1 MEKKYKVGGMACG
14 GCSASVERSLK
25 ALQGVEHAQVDHI
38 IGIATV
44 VGEIDENTVASTI
57 ENAGFDYL
65 GVVED

>member
-14 GCSASVERSLK
+14 GCSASVQRALM
-25 ALQGVEHAQVDHI
+25 ALQGVENAQVDHI
-38 IGIATV
+38 NGIATV

>member
-14 GCSASVERSLK
+14 GCSASVQRALK
-25 ALQGVEHAQVDHI
+25 ALQGVENAQVDHI
-38 IGIATV
+38 NGIAIV

>member
-14 GCSASVERSLK
+14 GCSASVQRALM
-25 ALQGVEHAQVDHI
+25 ALQGVENAQVDHI

>member
-14 GCSASVERSLK
+14 GCSASVQRALK
-25 ALQGVEHAQVDHI
+25 ALQGVENAQVDYI
-38 IGIATV
+38 NGIATV